1 MRTRV
6 IGVLFLALSLV
17 TASLAAGQAFAAVA
31 APPGPS
37 DGTRAPQWDG
47 AAYRSITGNVSAHR
61 PGFPGRR
68 CTVTDDRYAPLVTQA
83 VDGQGSAA
91 QQTVWYY
98 GDAINAAIE
107 ACHESGGGTVVIPA
121 EGSRNGGGVYYSG
134 AINLLSNVN
143 LYVASGAT
151 IKFVRNFTNQ
161 YYPLALTSY
170 QGIDLYDYSPLV
182 YALNQTNIAVTGGG
196 TLDAQFNVSPWQ
208 PPAPL
213 PGAPAGTW
221 QALSQMNNDGLP
233 VSQRIFTD
241 DGHMPAQIP
250 VLQGCPPQSRDWGP
264 CAAVR
269 YVTPPAGTVAYQSTF
284 APQFVEFN
292 HSSDVLVQGI
302 HLVNTQFWEIHP
314 LNSQNVTVSGV
325 SIDDTAHHT
334 DDGIDPESSRD
345 VVIQGNDITVL
356 DDGIAV
362 KSGRNRDGREL
373 RAPSENIVI
382 DGNHFTNPA
391 GGGSA
396 AFSVGSE
403 MSGGVANVFARDN
416 VAAGAGLAY
425 LLKLKTNSY
434 RGGAIQGVYLRDDT
448 IDQTIRGLVN
458 FDTNYSESAAQPDGD
473 IFNPVIRDVYL
484 GNVNAAP
491 SVSTSYPAFVSATQS
506 RSPVQDVVY
515 ENSTF
520 YTTSPFEA
528 AFSGSGQFFAGLR
541 IKNVTFTDPVTHAA
555 HVYNSVPVNLAGPT
569 VAHAGATA
577 VLLHSEG
584 SCQPGYVN
592 QVPAQTFTVTGTVA
606 DYGQLQPA
614 VQVFLDRSRTP
625 VSVTVSPDGSFQAGP
640 ITLDDTQYWYRGS
653 HYLSVNL
660 RTGIDV
666 NTVVYQVTTAGP
678 GPGAPPAPGC
688 SPGQ

>member
-6 IGVLFLALSLV
+6 IGVLSLTLSVLA
-17 TASLAAGQAFAAVA
+17 ASLTAGQAFAA
-31 APPGPS
+31 APRTPH
-37 DGTRAPQWDG
+37 GTGAPHWDP
-47 AAYRSITGNVSAHR
+47 AAYRSITGNVGAHKPVFGSR
-61 PGFPGRR
+61 T
-68 CTVTDDRYAPLVTQA
+68 CNVTDDRYAPLVRPA
-83 VDGQGSAA
+83 IDGEGTATP
-91 QQTVWYY
+91 QTVWYY
-98 GDAINAAIE
+98 GDAINAAIG
-107 ACHESGGGTVVIPA
+107 ACHKSGGGTVVVPA
-121 EGSRNGGGVYYSG
+121 QGSRNGGGVYYSG

-143 LYVASGAT
+143 LHVATGAT
-151 IKFVRNFTNQ
+151 IKFVRNFTDQ

-170 QGIDLYDYSPLV
+170 QGIDLYADSPLV
-182 YALNQTNIAVTGGG
+182 YALNQTDVAVTGGG

-213 PGAPAGTW
+213 PGAPEGTW
-221 QALSQMNNDGLP
+221 EALSQMNNDGLP
-233 VSQRIFTD
+233 VPRRIFTD
-241 DGHMPAQIP
+241 DGHMPAKIP
-250 VLQGCPPQSRDWGP
+250 VLRGCPPQSRGWGP
-264 CAAVR
+264 CASVQ
-269 YVTPPAGTVAYQSTF
+269 YVAPPAGTVAYQSTF

-292 HSSDVLVQGI
+292 HSTGVLVQGV

-314 LNSQNVTVSGV
+314 LNSENVTVSGV
-325 SIDDTAHHT
+325 NIYDTAHHT

-373 RAPSENIVI
+373 RAPSEDVVI
-382 DGNHFTNPA
+382 DGNRFTNPA

-403 MSGGVANVFARDN
+403 MSGGVRNVFARGN

-458 FDTNYSESAAQPDGD
+458 FDTGYSESAAQPDGD
-473 IFNPVIRDVYL
+473 VFNPVIRDVYL

-506 RSPVQDVVY
+506 RSPIQDVVY

-528 AFSGSGQFFAGLR
+528 AFNSRGQFFADLR
-541 IKNVTFTDPVTHAA
+541 IRNVTFTDPVTHVA
-555 HVYNSVPVNLAGPT
+555 HVYNSVPLNLANAT
-569 VAHAGATA
+569 VAHAGAIA
-577 VLLHSEG
+577 VPLNPEG
-584 SCQPGYVN
+584 NCPAGSVTR
-592 QVPAQTFTVTGTVA
+592 VPAQTFTVTGTVA
-606 DYGQLQPA
+606 DYGKSRPA
-614 VQVFLDRSRTP
+614 VQVFLDRNPAP
-625 VSVTVSPDGSFQAGP
+625 VSVTVSPDGSFQTGP
-640 ITLDDTQYWYRGS
+640 VTLDDNQYWYRGS

-660 RTGIDV
+660 RSGVDV
-666 NTVVYQVTTAGP
+666 NTVVYQVTTGSPAA
-678 GPGAPPAPGC
+678 GAPPAPC
-688 SPGQ
+688 SPGR